1 MKDDFRKEVAFFDII
16 GNTIS
21 CGWCKLVYS
30 SQKLKAHKTQTSL
43 VFYVLLLF
51 DLLVK
56 DKLFGI
62 GLE

>member
-1 MKDDFRKEVAFFDII
+1 MKVARLYQIF
-16 GNTIS
+16 
-21 CGWCKLVYS
+21 CCK
-30 SQKLKAHKTQTSL
+30 KLKAHKTQTSL